1 MDKVWKSKEKAQ
13 MTNLQEGQLH
23 AAQLEDGP
31 LFGPMFV
38 GRRRRWLSG
47 AGWSGRDPALVE
59 AGTTERSP
67 MRGYAHLVRRHVLEN
82 GGGPDV
88 DVDELPDASL
98 GALVLEG
105 VHVRGVDVHKVD

>member
-38 GRRRRWLSG
+38 GMSW
-47 AGWSGRDPALVE
+47 DPIAFTV
-59 AGTTERSP
+59 P
-67 MRGYAHLVRRHVLEN
+67 HVIAKE
-82 GGGPDV
+82 
-88 DVDELPDASL
+88 
-98 GALVLEG
+98 
-105 VHVRGVDVHKVD
+105 

>member
-38 GRRRRWLSG
+38 G
-47 AGWSGRDPALVE
+47 
-59 AGTTERSP
+59 
-67 MRGYAHLVRRHVLEN
+67 
-82 GGGPDV
+82 GPDV